1 MRLDLRVNLDDDVRE
16 YSFSRRRISV
26 GHGPFND
33 IVVDRESLG
42 LVFGAFETSEDG
54 EVDAPRFVR
63 GSGGPRT
70 RLLRDDACVEQAE
83 GESHIDWH
91 VQVGDRVV
99 VGGDEPVEIS
109 VLAIDRDEHAPW
121 FSVPLPDA
129 TLDGLEPDTVR
140 FVAEASRRIAAT
152 GGLEPVLESIALLV
166 ALRTDEL
173 AHHLE
178 FSVPVELDPW
188 RSNQFGLRKL
198 RLIDDD
204 GDQTVRGQFFEDR
217 RALPPL
223 ADHASESLDALR
235 ELDVAVYDRPTE
247 STTNIY
253 VPVEASGRLGAVLD
267 MSFDAALAEDEVA
280 DIVASCS
287 LLTSQASQAVR
298 EVRLVRQRVDLTEE
312 NRYFRE
318 RQRRH
323 YLFKDLIAESDAMRD
338 VYDEVHSLVEQAGPV
353 LILGEAGTGKS
364 LIARALH
371 HLSDRRDGM
380 LTSLNCGEVDGEL
393 LDVELFGCVASDLA
407 GDVAA
412 RKGIFE
418 LASNG
423 TVFLEEIEQLSLLLQ
438 GKVLRMLREH
448 EVRRI
453 GDAVARRVE
462 TRLIASSHRDL
473 CKLVEAGKFRR
484 DLWMALK
491 GQSLRVPALRE
502 RTRDILPLARTF
514 LKQFARRYGR
524 GCNTL
529 GDEVEQMLLDHP
541 WHGNI
546 RELQTVVE
554 AATLNCGAATK
565 LAPDHFML

>member
-16 YSFSRRRISV
+16 YSFSRRRISI

-33 IVVDRESLG
+33 IVISRESLG
-42 LVFGAFETSEDG
+42 LVFGAFETGDEGDA
-54 EVDAPRFVR
+54 DAPRFVR
-63 GSGGPRT
+63 KSGGPRT
-70 RLLRDDACVEQAE
+70 RLFRNGECVEEASKD
-83 GESHIDWH
+83 GHIHWR
-91 VQVGDRVV
+91 VEIGDRVL
-99 VGGDEPVEIS
+99 VGDDKGVEIS
-109 VLAIDRDEHAPW
+109 VLAVDREEEPPW
-121 FSVPLPDA
+121 FSLSLPSSHLDA
-129 TLDGLEPDTVR
+129 LDDPSVR
-140 FVAEASRRIAAT
+140 FVARASHRIAEA
-152 GGLEPVLESIALLV
+152 GGLEPVLQSIALLV
-166 ALRTDEL
+166 SRRTAHL
-173 AHHLE
+173 PHHLE
-178 FSVPVELDPW
+178 FSVPVEVDPW
-188 RSNQFGLRKL
+188 RSDQFGLRKL
-198 RLIDDD
+198 RLVDEDGDD
-204 GDQTVRGQFFEDR
+204 GVHGDFFEDR

-235 ELDVAVYDRPTE
+235 TLEKAVYDRPSAT
-247 STTNIY
+247 STNVY
-253 VPVEASGRLGAVLD
+253 VPVATEGRLGAVLD
-267 MSFDAALAEDEVA
+267 MSFDGALDEDDVA
-280 DIVASCS
+280 DIVAACS
-287 LLTSQASQAVR
+287 LLTPQASRAVR
-298 EVRLVRQRVDLTEE
+298 EVRLSRQRIDLTEE

-323 YLFKDLIAESDAMRD
+323 YLFKDLIAESNAMRD
-338 VYDEVHSLVEQAGPV
+338 VYDEVNSLVELSDPV

-423 TVFLEEIEQLSLLLQ
+423 TVFLEEIDQLSLLLQ

-453 GDAVARRVE
+453 GDAVARHVE
-462 TRLIASSHRDL
+462 TRLVASSHRNL
-473 CKLVEAGKFRR
+473 CELVEAGKFRR

-491 GQSLRVPALRE
+491 EQQLRVPPLRE

-524 GCNTL
+524 GCTTMS
-529 GDEVEQMLLDHP
+529 DDVEEMLLEHP
-541 WHGNI
+541 WHGNV

-554 AATLNCGAATK
+554 AATLNCSEATE
-565 LAPDHFML
+565 LSPDHFVL